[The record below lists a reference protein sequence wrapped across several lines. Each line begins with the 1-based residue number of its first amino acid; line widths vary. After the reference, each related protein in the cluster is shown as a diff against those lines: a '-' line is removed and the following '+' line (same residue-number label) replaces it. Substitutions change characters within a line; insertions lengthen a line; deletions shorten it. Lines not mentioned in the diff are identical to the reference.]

1 MTSTTPKP
9 SLYSLTLESQEID
22 GELAIA
28 MAKLTSGDEAEQA
41 EAEEM
46 ITSLLERA
54 SETGNLLNQ
63 KANAICHVREALLG
77 KAAYLR
83 EIAADR
89 LEKAAAEEKAAEH
102 LLTYLTRM
110 LSALNPGQKKFALPE
125 YTVSSRTSQA
135 VEIED
140 DDIPLEHCRFEIKVK
155 LDAGCQEAADQVVAV
170 ITETLRDHLGL
181 QNSIWD
187 IDVKTAPDKAGLKPL
202 LASGQQVPGAQLV
215 TRTKWSIK

>member
-1 MTSTTPKP
+1 MTTTSKP
-9 SLYSLTLESQEID
+9 SLYSLTLESQSVD

-46 ITSLLERA
+46 IASLLERA
-54 SETGNLLNQ
+54 SETSNLLNQ
-63 KANAICHVREALLG
+63 KSNAICHVYEGLLG

-83 EIAADR
+83 QIAADR
-89 LEKAAAEEKAAEH
+89 LAKADAEEKAAER

-125 YTVSSRTSQA
+125 YTVSSRATQTVETSDGE
-135 VEIED
+135 V
-140 DDIPLEHCRFEIKVK
+140 PPEHCRYEIKVK
-155 LDAGCQEAADQVVAV
+155 LEAGWPEAADQVVAV
-170 ITETLRDHLGL
+170 VTEALRDQLEL
-181 QNSIWD
+181 SPSAYD
-187 IDVKTAPDKAGLKPL
+187 ISVKASADKTSLKPL
-202 LASGQQVPGAQLV
+202 LASGRQVPGAQLV